1 MFPIVRHVLANWKR
15 TAFQRRPV
23 RRRVTGR
30 SRRRLQL
37 EQLEPRWLL
46 SANVTGYHPAIP
58 APTPTSSINAGI
70 NSNETTL
77 TPANVNS
84 TSFGKLFSTTVDG
97 QVYAQPLY
105 MENVTITTGPNQGV
119 HNVVYVATEH
129 NSLYAIDSNTG
140 TILWQDAAC

>member
-1 MFPIVRHVLANWKR
+1 MLPLIRYALAAWKQ

-58 APTPTSSINAGI
+58 ALTPTSSINAGI

-84 TSFGKLFSTTVDG
+84 TSFGKLFSTNVDG

-105 MENVTITTGPNQGV
+105 MENVNITTG
-119 HNVVYVATEH
+119 
-129 NSLYAIDSNTG
+129 
-140 TILWQDAAC
+140 